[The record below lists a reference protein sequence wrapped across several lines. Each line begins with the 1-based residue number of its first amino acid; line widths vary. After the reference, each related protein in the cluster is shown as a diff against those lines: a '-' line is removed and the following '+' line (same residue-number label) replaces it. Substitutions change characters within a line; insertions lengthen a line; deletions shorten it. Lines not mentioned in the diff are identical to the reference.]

1 MKGAPVPEHGR
12 ITPPP
17 PGRTSFDATDDVS
30 EAAAAAAVARFTEA
44 FDRHDVEGVMAAM
57 TEDCV
62 FESTAPPDGGRHEGH
77 DAVRAAWTA
86 FFRDSADAVFEAEE
100 QIISGDRVIVLWR
113 YSWTGGHVRGVDVFR
128 VRGGLVAEKLSY
140 VKG

>member
-1 MKGAPVPEHGR
+1 MSIDQGIEQRDFADPDGTE
-12 ITPPP
+12 
-17 PGRTSFDATDDVS
+17 PGRTSSEVSDDS
-30 EAAAAAAVARFTEA
+30 SAAAAVARFAEA
-44 FDRHDVEGVMAAM
+44 FDRHDVDSVMAAM

-62 FESTAPPDGGRHEGH
+62 FETTAPPGGERLEGQ

-86 FFRDSADAVFEAEE
+86 FFRGSADAVFEAEE
-100 QIISGDRVIVLWR
+100 QIISGDRVIVLWH
-113 YSWTGGHVRGVDVFR
+113 YTWDGGHVRGIDVFR